1 MTEDKAFFDKV
12 SIWNSDRASTASGSF
27 ESVLIMLISVETVPF
42 AAVAVLLY
50 SVIAGFV
57 TRF

>member
-1 MTEDKAFFDKV
+1 MSFR
-12 SIWNSDRASTASGSF
+12 NSDRASTASGSF
-27 ESVLIMLISVETVPF
+27 ESVLMILINVDTVPF